1 MCREKADKAEAKW
14 RAAAEADWRKLLST
28 VLARLR
34 VANEHALQAPGSGA
48 GAGGCTGSA
57 EQPIS
62 LDSNEEAGRGAG
74 RGSKVKVEEI

>member
-14 RAAAEADWRKLLST
+14 HAAAEADWRKLLST

-34 VANEHALQAPGSGA
+34 VANEHALQDPGLGA
-48 GAGGCTGSA
+48 GAGGCAGSA
-57 EQPIS
+57 EQPIA
-62 LDSNEEAGRGAG
+62 LYANGEARKGAG